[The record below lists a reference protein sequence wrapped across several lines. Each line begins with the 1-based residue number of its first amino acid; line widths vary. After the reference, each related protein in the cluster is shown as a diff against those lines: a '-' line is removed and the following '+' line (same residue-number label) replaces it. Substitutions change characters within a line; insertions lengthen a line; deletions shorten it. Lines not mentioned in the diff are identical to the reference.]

1 MSLLPTFI
9 HLHALKT
16 KTCKIKIK
24 SLIIF
29 SIYEKHANMVETI
42 KKQTRKK
49 ILVMKYKCQAFFFSN
64 IIFLNEYE

>member
-1 MSLLPTFI
+1 MSLLPIFI

-24 SLIIF
+24 SFIIF

-42 KKQTRKK
+42 KKRQEKK
-49 ILVMKYKCQAFFFSN
+49 S
-64 IIFLNEYE
+64 